1 MRVLHDSFIHAAL
14 IVLGLLF
21 SSCGTPSCAS
31 SSTSEDVAD
40 ASDNQ
45 SLPVVLGDERAD
57 VYMPLLE
64 GKRVAVFSNHSG
76 IVGDR
81 AEGLKVPAG
90 SFSLPADDDV
100 EAWKRLDE
108 ESLVPFG
115 TPADSSVGVKYGPH
129 ILDVLLASGVKVTA
143 IFSPEHGFRG
153 NADAGAK
160 VSSSVDELTGVPIL
174 SLYSGKEHKPSP
186 ESMSQ
191 FDVLVVDIQD
201 VGLRYYT
208 YYVTMHHLMEACA
221 EYGKS
226 FVVLDRP
233 NPNGFYV
240 DGPILD
246 MKYKSGIGWLPIAMV
261 HGMTLGEL
269 AQMIVGEGWLGSDA
283 VEGCGDDAVK
293 PIADDMVRGS
303 RKLDLHVVPCLNY
316 THSTRYNLLVPPS
329 PNLKDMKSIYLYSS
343 TCFFEGS
350 VVTAGRGTQ
359 WPFEIY
365 GHPGMV
371 ATEFDFTPRSIPG
384 ATKPRYQDQLCHGV
398 DLRGKPLREIWAE
411 GASMT
416 YFVDAYARMLANP
429 SACPKP
435 VDFFLKTNHFELQIG
450 RSYAREMMLAS
461 AASLTVPA
469 ATVPASDA
477 VSPAAVSV
485 SDAVSSAV
493 VSASDAVLTLAAA
506 IKTRWSDDVAAF
518 VEFRRPYLLY
528 PEN

>member
-1 MRVLHDSFIHAAL
+1 M
-14 IVLGLLF
+14 
-21 SSCGTPSCAS
+21 
-31 SSTSEDVAD
+31 
-40 ASDNQ
+40 
-45 SLPVVLGDERAD
+45 VLGDERAD

-64 GKRVAVFSNHSG
+64 GKRVAIFSNHSG

-90 SFSLPADDDV
+90 SFSVPDDGDV
-100 EAWKRLDE
+100 EAWKRLDV

-115 TPADSSVGVKYGPH
+115 TPADSAAGVKYGPH
-129 ILDVLLASGVKVTA
+129 ILDVLLSSGVNVTA

-174 SLYSGKEHKPSP
+174 SLYSGKEHRPSS

-221 EYGKS
+221 EYNKS

-293 PIADDMVRGS
+293 PIVDDMVRGS

-371 ATEFDFTPRSIPG
+371 AAFDFTPRSIPG

-416 YFVDAYARMLANP
+416 YFIDAYTRMLANP
-429 SACPKP
+429 AACPSP
-435 VDFFLKTNHFELQIG
+435 SDFFLKTNHFELQIG
-450 RSYAREMMLAS
+450 RSYAREMMLEAAPLLIAP
-461 AASLTVPA
+461 AAS
-469 ATVPASDA
+469 
-477 VSPAAVSV
+477 VSAP
-485 SDAVSSAV
+485 DAVSSSS

-506 IKTRWSDDVAAF
+506 IKARWADDVAAF
-518 VEFRRPYLLY
+518 TELRRPYLLY